1 MIKQHKG
8 TMILT
13 TVVMLLPVLV
23 GLILWNRL
31 PEQVPLHWNVAGEVD
46 GWGSREMLVFYLPLL
61 LIGLQWLAAFVT
73 GLDPK
78 NKGQTVKAMGLAL
91 WSCPLILLVLS
102 TFCYVNAMGYD
113 IQVQIVAPLF
123 VGLLFI
129 LIGNYL
135 PKCKRNYTIGIKLPW
150 TLSSDDNWNKTHR
163 MAGKIWT
170 LGGAAMVATAVFGNF
185 IILFG
190 ILAVMALVPIVY
202 SYIYYRKHELD
213 Q

>member
-113 IQVQIVAPLF
+113 IQVQIVAPLCL
-123 VGLLFI
+123 GLLFI
-129 LIGNYL
+129 AIGNYL

-163 MAGKIWT
+163 MAGKMWT

-202 SYIYYRKHELD
+202 SYLYYRKHESD